1 MLIYPIL
8 FHIICIYQPDIIP
21 QAWVFFKQLISSA
34 QDQHLGIKGM
44 ASKHG
49 LPHGS
54 FAWAA
59 RMHPKARWILIWGKP
74 GEKSGDWWCPSRF
87 ITPIA
92 MVFVGD
98 ISIVNGI
105 NQLVTWGAPP
115 CRCVQVTP
123 ISRWFMVDILTY
135 WHTMVYKPTFHH

>member
-74 GEKSGDWWCPSRF
+74 GEKSGD
-87 ITPIA
+87 
-92 MVFVGD
+92 
-98 ISIVNGI
+98 
-105 NQLVTWGAPP
+105 
-115 CRCVQVTP
+115 
-123 ISRWFMVDILTY
+123 
-135 WHTMVYKPTFHH
+135 